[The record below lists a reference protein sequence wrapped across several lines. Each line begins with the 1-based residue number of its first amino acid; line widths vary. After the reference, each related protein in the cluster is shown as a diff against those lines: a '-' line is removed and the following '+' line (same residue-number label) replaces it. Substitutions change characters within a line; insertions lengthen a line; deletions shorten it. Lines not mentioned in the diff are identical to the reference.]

1 MADEPEDDKKTDRV
15 ISMKEFLKEVPKEEE
30 GPTGLELLAHVA
42 MYEPQFVLV
51 IHEDSDG
58 RLSLSTNYRN
68 YSDVIFA
75 LETVKATVIQQSMTR
90 PYDD

>member
-42 MYEPQFVLV
+42 LYEPKFVLV
-51 IHEDSDG
+51 IHEDSEG
-58 RLSLSTNYRN
+58 RLSLSTNYHN

-75 LETVKATVIQQSMTR
+75 LETVKATVVQQSMTR
-90 PYDD
+90 PYE